1 MPSILVTDDGPVRTI
16 RMNRPDK
23 KNALTLEMYEA
34 LAAALEQQP
43 AGTRC
48 LIVAGGAN
56 GFCAGNDIGEFARMA
71 EQGEGLAAPLLRF
84 LHALARC
91 ETPLVASV
99 AGAAVG
105 VGTTMLLHCDYV
117 VAASDARLATPFVAL
132 GLVPE
137 AGSSLLAPRLM
148 GHARAFE
155 LLAMGHALSADAA
168 KAAGLVNQVV
178 APDELEA
185 AALAAAR
192 EIAAL
197 PPQAVRAA
205 RSLMRGST
213 EEIVARI
220 DAEAAV
226 FKQQLNSPEAKAAFQ
241 AFLARKK

>member
-1 MPSILVTDDGPVRTI
+1 
-16 RMNRPDK
+16 
-23 KNALTLEMYEA
+23 
-34 LAAALEQQP
+34 
-43 AGTRC
+43 
-48 LIVAGGAN
+48 
-56 GFCAGNDIGEFARMA
+56 
-71 EQGEGLAAPLLRF
+71 
-84 LHALARC
+84 
-91 ETPLVASV
+91 
-99 AGAAVG
+99 
-105 VGTTMLLHCDYV
+105 
-117 VAASDARLATPFVAL
+117 
-132 GLVPE
+132 
-137 AGSSLLAPRLM
+137 
-148 GHARAFE
+148 

-168 KAAGLVNQVV
+168 EAAGLVNQVV

-213 EEIVARI
+213 EEVVARI